1 MQTVP
6 GTWQN
11 GGAGFHTTQWSV
23 VMAAVESQSPEAA
36 QEALADFCQTYWP
49 PLYAFLRRRGH
60 QSCDA
65 QDLTQGFFVNLL
77 EQNTLRRVSREKG
90 RLRTFLLRSLQYF
103 LANEYDRAQTLK
115 RGGGLQLVSID
126 EHLAETE
133 AVFLAAMQFDESGCY
148 DQVWVITIFNRT
160 WTQLHDEYDAAGKA
174 QILVALKP
182 FLVGGP
188 ASLPSQ
194 EQMAVQLGLPP
205 ATLRK
210 SLLGLRQRYRELLR
224 LAVARTVSN
233 PADVDG
239 ELHYLYRLLL
249 SRAGPSPVTASSA

>member
-1 MQTVP
+1 
-6 GTWQN
+6 
-11 GGAGFHTTQWSV
+11 
-23 VMAAVESQSPEAA
+23 MAAVESQSPEAA
-36 QEALADFCQTYWP
+36 QEALSDFCQTYWP
-49 PLYAFLRRRGH
+49 PLYAFLRRRGY

-77 EQNTLRRVSREKG
+77 EQNTLRRISREKG

-115 RGGGLQLVSID
+115 RGGGLQFVAID
-126 EHLAETE
+126 EHFAETE
-133 AVFLAAMQFDESGCY
+133 AAFLATVQLDESGCY

-160 WTQLHDEYDAAGKA
+160 WKQLHDEYSVAGKA
-174 QILVALKP
+174 EILAALKP

-188 ASLPSQ
+188 AVLPSQ

-205 ATLRK
+205 VSLRK

-224 LAVARTVSN
+224 LAVAHTVSN

-239 ELHYLYRLLL
+239 ELHYLYHLLL
-249 SRAGPSPVTASSA
+249 TRGVPSPANGPSA

>member
-1 MQTVP
+1 
-6 GTWQN
+6 
-11 GGAGFHTTQWSV
+11 
-23 VMAAVESQSPEAA
+23 MAAVESQSPEAA

-49 PLYAFLRRRGH
+49 PLYAFLRRRGY

-77 EQNTLRRVSREKG
+77 EQNSLRRVSRDRG

-115 RGGGLQLVSID
+115 RGGRLQIVSLD
-126 EHLAETE
+126 AHLAETE
-133 AVFLAAMQFDESGCY
+133 AAFLATVQFDESGCY

-160 WTQLHDEYDAAGKA
+160 WKQLHDEYEGAGKA
-174 QILVALKP
+174 KILAALKP

-188 ASLPSQ
+188 TALPNQ
-194 EQMAVQLGLPP
+194 EEIAVQLGLPP

-249 SRAGPSPVTASSA
+249 SRAVPLAVNEPSV